1 MLLQAELKVN
11 TRDMLQLN
19 SLETFS
25 AKVLMGDFNAT
36 IKLNVYFLQF
46 FGIKL
51 FYNSNVLMFYTREPK
66 D

>member
-11 TRDMLQLN
+11 TRDTLQLN

-25 AKVLMGDFNAT
+25 AKVLMGDFNAI
-36 IKLNVYFLQF
+36 IKLNVYFLHF

-51 FYNSNVLMFYTREPK
+51 FYN
-66 D
+66 

>member
-11 TRDMLQLN
+11 TRDTLQLN

-36 IKLNVYFLQF
+36 IKCIFYTFLVLSYFTT
-46 FGIKL
+46 K
-51 FYNSNVLMFYTREPK
+51 MFYTREPK